1 MFVQNFKN
9 TIGDGG
15 STALKLLTLMMLFIL
30 YTLLTLLTWF
40 TLFTLLTWF
49 KLLTRGMR
57 GTTMGK
63 TGLRPETPF
72 EK

>member
-1 MFVQNFKN
+1 MEVASRYTQFTLFTMF
-9 TIGDGG
+9 
-15 STALKLLTLMMLFIL
+15 TLF
-30 YTLLTLLTWF
+30 TLLTWF
-40 TLFTLLTWF
+40 KLLTWFTLLTWF

-63 TGLRPETPF
+63 TGLRPETPP